1 MLFKKRSV
9 LVSLFLLAAITV
21 LAGCNVEE
29 RSAEVKKD
37 ETVKKY
43 DLVWFD
49 YLNSDDTDSRPT
61 VKVAYIDKGKE
72 KTKSFQSYTEDVLDI
87 EKPYIKIKGNEV
99 FIYRPPY
106 MKYVQD
112 PVQGQVKEKKV
123 QQGSDQK

>member
-1 MLFKKRSV
+1 MFFKKRSV

-21 LAGCNVEE
+21 LAGCNIEE

-72 KTKSFQSYTEDVLDI
+72 KIKSFHSYTEDVLEID
-87 EKPYIKIKGNEV
+87 KPYIKIKGDEV

-112 PVQGQVKEKKV
+112 SIEGKVKEKNV
-123 QQGSDQK
+123 QQGSGHK